1 MRHRRQHGWQEHVAA
16 HDLGPGSARGSI
28 RFEGQELVGRPAHA
42 IPGLGIAHVPEG
54 RHVFPEMSV
63 DENVRLGAY
72 AVRTAKNIAERR
84 DQVLSM
90 FPRLRERLTQA
101 AGTLSGGEQQMVAI
115 GRAMMLAP
123 RLLLLDEPSH
133 GLAPKIVDELHETF
147 LAVSRTGTAIL
158 LVEQKHH
165 AGVVSRKPRLRAGGG
180 TRRAFGHQRRTHRQ
194 RCRPQR
200 LSRPIGHPITPST
213 RQAKGT
219 AMSESE
225 QFKKGLEVRRKV
237 LGKDYVDGSLAKADD
252 FMMAFQEIT
261 TEWCWGYAWTRPG
274 LSHKTRSMLNL
285 AMLTALG
292 KPNEL
297 KLHVKGALANGLTV
311 DEIKEIL
318 LHATVYCGIPAASMP
333 SRRHTRC

>member
-1 MRHRRQHGWQEHVAA
+1 VSQTPSPLLLAIDNLSARYGSIDVLHGVSLSMAPGEFVCVIGANTAGKSTLLRTISGLVA
-16 HDLGPGSARGSI
+16 SRGSI

-72 AVRTAKNIAERR
+72 AVRSARNIADRR
-84 DQVLSM
+84 DQVLTL

-158 LVEQKHH
+158 LVEQNTTLALSVASRGYVLE
-165 AGVVSRKPRLRAGGG
+165 AGRVVLSG
-180 TRRAFGHQRRTHRQ
+180 TSAELTDNDAVRSAY
-194 RCRPQR
+194 
-200 LSRPIGHPITPST
+200 L
-213 RQAKGT
+213 
-219 AMSESE
+219 
-225 QFKKGLEVRRKV
+225 GL
-237 LGKDYVDGSLAKADD
+237 
-252 FMMAFQEIT
+252 
-261 TEWCWGYAWTRPG
+261 
-274 LSHKTRSMLNL
+274 
-285 AMLTALG
+285 
-292 KPNEL
+292 
-297 KLHVKGALANGLTV
+297 
-311 DEIKEIL
+311 
-318 LHATVYCGIPAASMP
+318 
-333 SRRHTRC
+333 